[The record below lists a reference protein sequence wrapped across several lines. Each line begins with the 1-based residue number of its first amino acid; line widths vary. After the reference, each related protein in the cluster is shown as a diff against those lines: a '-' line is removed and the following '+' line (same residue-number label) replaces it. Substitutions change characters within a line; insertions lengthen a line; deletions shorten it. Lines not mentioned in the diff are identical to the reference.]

1 MYCRFTGEGSCRP
14 KRSSPVEFATGNWK
28 EVINVAIKFAV
39 IDEKVQQILRGW
51 ETAAPEQSFGD
62 MTLEQFKQALQPYLA
77 AKAAFETIN
86 TQWESAQQTRVDTF
100 PKALELA
107 TGIAACV
114 KGHPKY
120 GANSS
125 AYAAMGY
132 TTKSARSSGLT
143 RRRDAETPKE
153 TA

>member
-1 MYCRFTGEGSCRP
+1 
-14 KRSSPVEFATGNWK
+14 
-28 EVINVAIKFAV
+28 VINVRLNFAV
-39 IDEKVQQILRGW
+39 TEEKVEQILRGW
-51 ETAAPEQSFGD
+51 ETTAPEQSFAD
-62 MTLEQFKQALQPYLA
+62 MTLEQFKQALQPYFA
-77 AKAAFETIN
+77 AKAAFEKIS
-86 TQWESAQQTRVDTF
+86 TQWDSAQQERVDTF

-107 TGIAACV
+107 TGVAASV

-125 AYAAMGY
+125 VYAAMGY
-132 TTKSARSSGLT
+132 TTKGTRSSGLT

>member
-1 MYCRFTGEGSCRP
+1 MRIN
-14 KRSSPVEFATGNWK
+14 FA
-28 EVINVAIKFAV
+28 EIE
-39 IDEKVQQILRGW
+39 EKIEQILRGW
-51 ETAAPEQSFGD
+51 ETTAPEQSFGD
-62 MTLEQFKQALQPYLA
+62 MTLEQFKQALQPYFA
-77 AKAAFETIN
+77 AKAAFEMIS
-86 TQWESAQQTRVDTF
+86 TQWDSAQQARVDTF

-107 TGIAACV
+107 TGVAASV

-120 GANSS
+120 GANSTV
-125 AYAAMGY
+125 YAAMGY

>member
-1 MYCRFTGEGSCRP
+1 MRIRF
-14 KRSSPVEFATGNWK
+14 A
-28 EVINVAIKFAV
+28 AIE
-39 IDEKVQQILRGW
+39 EKVEQILRGW
-51 ETAAPEQSFGD
+51 EATASEQSFGD

-132 TTKSARSSGLT
+132 TTKGARSSGLT

>member
-1 MYCRFTGEGSCRP
+1 MRF
-14 KRSSPVEFATGNWK
+14 N
-28 EVINVAIKFAV
+28 FAV
-39 IDEKVQQILRGW
+39 TEEKVEQILRGW
-51 ETAAPEQSFGD
+51 ETTASEQSFAD
-62 MTLEQFKQALQPYLA
+62 MTLEQCKQALQPYFA
-77 AKAAFETIN
+77 AKAAFEKIS
-86 TQWESAQQTRVDTF
+86 TQWDSAQQARVETF

-107 TGIAACV
+107 TGIAASV

-125 AYAAMGY
+125 VYAAMGY
-132 TTKSARSSGLT
+132 TTKGTRSSGLT

>member
-1 MYCRFTGEGSCRP
+1 MR
-14 KRSSPVEFATGNWK
+14 
-28 EVINVAIKFAV
+28 INFVGIA
-39 IDEKVQQILRGW
+39 EKVEQILRGW
-51 ETAAPEQSFGD
+51 ETTAPEQSFAD
-62 MTLEQFKQALQPYLA
+62 MTLEQFKQALQPYFA
-77 AKAAFETIN
+77 AKAAFVTIG
-86 TQWESAQQTRVDTF
+86 TQWDSAQQARVDVF

-107 TGIAACV
+107 TGIAASV

-120 GANSS
+120 GANSTV
-125 AYAAMGY
+125 YAAMGY